1 MCSSIVSYIILTAWT
16 NDSIPEP
23 PKRAVVIALLN
34 VAATIGDIV
43 SAYVLNKPPCTLR

>member
-1 MCSSIVSYIILTAWT
+1 MCPSIVTYVILTAWA

-34 VAATIGDIV
+34 VSATIGDIV
-43 SAYVLNKPPCTLR
+43 SA